1 MPCYDYLTTNSSL
14 FTNTEVTLPISGTTY
29 SYNSLYWICNYSV
42 STQLKVFKKNSTT
55 SNTVQLIL
63 NTDFTI
69 NETNATINITASLVN
84 FDQIV
89 LQRSTLSDRMI
100 TNFSEGAKLTAKDL
114 NDCFYQ
120 LLFVTQEKDFTN
132 STVNVNY
139 SLATAVSAWVNGTSY
154 TIGSIVSYN
163 NKIYKCIQATS
174 SIDPTNVS
182 FWTMINPTL
191 NGFYITGTNSS
202 LEFDF
207 SNLQAGHAIIW
218 NGTKFVSNAFSGSI
232 SNLSDVDTTPVANK
246 DILVYDTSNP
256 NGNKWTAKSPTVDIT
271 VQQLIFA
278 DRTFYPSTNL
288 SWHNVTPL
296 NISSINQLGGF
307 KNNSNQWVVTDPPTV
322 YHIIKKILPAEEDPV
337 TYFTNVTNSL
347 EDVSDRLSNPVKIKL
362 EWNLNQG
369 RINTAKSDGF
379 DNLGNYKSMYWNK
392 PNELYSASGYN
403 LTGPLPLVF
412 HGVQSVDSP
421 VTKVYTSPYFNRTTV
436 STSETSYTSKLY
448 GYGIAAFYLSV
459 PECYTTTLKMPIF
472 SLTSGEEQLFYLP
485 VTSGSNLD
493 TTGISNAFNSISAEG
508 GTFNNGNVN
517 FKDFYLLHLRDMC
530 FAGVRQPGSYSV
542 SASPQQRDKIA
553 RLMKNYFIAADY
565 NFSYIGNSSTST
577 INYKRLETAESAIG
591 CMWKIPATIIY
602 YNKQSLAMASTAED
616 SINTSNSFTNEKPTV
631 RFQGWN
637 RLQKTENLDS
647 TTSNRWEGLYVKAD
661 KLWTAW
667 QQRWLTEN
675 ANTYDYRFNEA
686 DMDWFTSNV
695 GVVDASTLNPHL
707 DLYRQSYDYP
717 SYTVNGY
724 LNGYVGISAHSVV
737 PWAFRPNDIHA
748 GGGLPDNAGYTGVY
762 QSFVDQNAIFSNA
775 HNFVPNPED
784 EYVFRVVAKKGV
796 ISNYFI
802 DALRDKLKSS
812 IILEYGLTDNA
823 NYQSRVSVSSV
834 TDIYKTQY
842 SQLEASSARVW
853 SKTDLSKLKVYI
865 KNESVETYNNDTRY
879 VITLAIRVP
888 RLKSLGYSK
897 VYRKFSDTDTGHPQR
912 DSTADDTE
920 IDSGPWGFTLGPI
933 TGATTPVLFGTEA
946 NNKNIRTY
954 DAMGIFTMYPET
966 GINAGVRAYGIADR
980 VECAV
985 KFTNLGIPSNLW
997 IRLSV
1002 LNTDGTLA
1010 LINSGGFNSLATQ
1023 E

>member
-69 NETNATINITASLVN
+69 NETNATINITASLVG

-174 SIDPTNVS
+174 SIDPTNAS

-246 DILVYDTSNP
+246 DILVYDTSN
-256 NGNKWTAKSPTVDIT
+256 GNKWTAKSPTVDIT

-278 DRTFYPSTNL
+278 DRTFYPSTIF

-296 NISSINQLGGF
+296 NVSSISQIAGF

-322 YHIIKKILPAEEDPV
+322 YHIIKKILPDEEDPV
-337 TYFTNVTNSL
+337 TYFTNVTTSL

-369 RINTAKSDGF
+369 RINTAKSDGT

-421 VTKVYTSPYFNRTTV
+421 VTKVYTSPYFNRTTI
-436 STSETSYTSKLY
+436 SASPTSYTSKLY

-472 SLTSGEEQLFYLP
+472 SLTAGQEQLFYLP
-485 VTSGSNLD
+485 VASGSNLD

-530 FAGVRQPGSYSV
+530 FAGARQPGSYSV
-542 SASPQQRDKIA
+542 SESPQQRDRIA

-565 NFSYIGNSSTST
+565 DFNYIGNPSTST

-602 YNKQSLAMASTAED
+602 YNKQSLAMASTAEG

-631 RFQGWN
+631 RFQGWH
-637 RLQKTENLDS
+637 RLQKALNADS
-647 TTSNRWEGLYVKAD
+647 STSNQTEGFYVKAD

-667 QQRWLTEN
+667 QQRWLTEASN
-675 ANTYDYRFNEA
+675 DYDYRFNEA
-686 DMDWFTSNV
+686 DIDWFTSNV

-717 SYTVNGY
+717 SYTLSSYAGGSTNI
-724 LNGYVGISAHSVV
+724 LAANIV
-737 PWAFRPNDIHA
+737 PWPFRPNDIHA
-748 GGGLPDNAGYTGVY
+748 GSGNTLAAGYTGVY
-762 QSFVDQNAIFSNA
+762 QSFVDQNPIFSNA

-823 NYQSRVSVSSV
+823 NYQSKNSV
-834 TDIYKTQY
+834 TTNTSIYKNQY
-842 SQLEASSARVW
+842 SQLDASSARVW

-865 KNESVETYNNDTRY
+865 KNESVETYAGDTRY

-897 VYRKFSDTDTGHPQR
+897 VYRKFFGSGDSGHPQR
-912 DSTADDTE
+912 DSTNDDGE

-933 TGATTPVLFGTEA
+933 TATPISTQFGGDVSKRIYNYNDSATNSVFTPDPA
-946 NNKNIRTY
+946 IY
-954 DAMGIFTMYPET
+954 QS
-966 GINAGVRAYGIADR
+966 YGIANR

-1010 LINSGGFNSLATQ
+1010 LINSDGFNSLATQ

>member
-1 MPCYDYLTTNSSL
+1 MPCYDYLTTNPSL
-14 FTNTEVTLPISGTTY
+14 FTNTEVTLPVSGTTY

-69 NETNATINITASLVN
+69 NETNATINITASLTG

-139 SLATAVSAWVNGTSY
+139 SLATAVSAWLNGTSY

-174 SIDPTNVS
+174 SIDPTNAAY
-182 FWTMINPTL
+182 WTMINPTL

-246 DILVYDTSNP
+246 DILVYDTSN
-256 NGNKWTAKSPTVDIT
+256 GNKWTAKSPTVDIT

-278 DRTFYPSTNL
+278 DRTFYPSTSL
-288 SWHNVTPL
+288 SWYNGTGLNV
-296 NISSINQLGGF
+296 SSVTQLSGF
-307 KNNSNQWVVTDPPTV
+307 KNNSDQWVVTDPPTV
-322 YHIIKKILPAEEDPV
+322 YHIIKKILPDDEDPV

-347 EDVSDRLSNPVKIKL
+347 KDVSDRLSNPVKIKL

-369 RINTAKSDGF
+369 RNTIVKSDGT
-379 DNLGNYKSMYWNK
+379 DILHNYKSMYWNK
-392 PNELYSASGYN
+392 PTELYNVNGYN
-403 LTGPLPLVF
+403 VGAVGPIF
-412 HGVQSVDSP
+412 QHGVQSVNSP
-421 VTKVYTSPYFNRTTV
+421 VTKVYTSPYYNRTTI
-436 STSETSYTSKLY
+436 SSSETAYTSKLY
-448 GYGIAAFYLSV
+448 GYGITAFYLSV

-472 SLTSGEEQLFYLP
+472 SLNGGEGSLFYIP
-485 VTSGSNLD
+485 GSGASNP
-493 TTGISNAFNSISAEG
+493 GIADISTAFNSISAES

-530 FAGVRQPGSYSV
+530 FAGARSPGSYSV
-542 SASPQQRDKIA
+542 SASPQERDRIA

-565 NFSYIGNSSTST
+565 NFYYDSGTSSTLL
-577 INYKRLETAESAIG
+577 YKRLETAESAIS

-602 YNKQSLAMASTAED
+602 YNKQSLAMASTTEG
-616 SINTSNSFTNEKPTV
+616 SINTSNSFSAEKPTV

-637 RLQKTENLDS
+637 RLQKVVNSDS
-647 TTSNRWEGLYVKAD
+647 STSDVNDGLYVKAD
-661 KLWTAW
+661 RLWTLW
-667 QQRWLTEN
+667 QQRWSTEASN
-675 ANTYDYRFNEA
+675 NYDYRFNEA
-686 DMDWFTSNV
+686 DIDWFTSNV
-695 GVVDASTLNPHL
+695 GIVDASTLNPHL

-717 SYTVNGY
+717 SYTLSSYAGGSTNI
-724 LNGYVGISAHSVV
+724 LAANIV
-737 PWAFRPNDIHA
+737 PWPFRPNDIHA
-748 GGGLPDNAGYTGVY
+748 GSGNTSAAGYTGVY
-762 QSFVDQNAIFSNA
+762 QSFVDQNTIFSNA

-823 NYQSRVSVSSV
+823 NYQSRVSVSAV

-865 KNESVETYNNDTRY
+865 KNESVETYAGDPRY

-897 VYRKFSDTDTGHPQR
+897 VYRKFFGGDSGHPQR
-912 DSTADDTE
+912 DSTSDDNE

-933 TGATTPVLFGTEA
+933 TATPSEVQFGGDDTKDIFNYNDSATYSVFTPTA
-946 NNKNIRTY
+946 ARY
-954 DAMGIFTMYPET
+954 QS
-966 GINAGVRAYGIADR
+966 YGIANR

>member
-69 NETNATINITASLVN
+69 NETNATINITASLVG

-174 SIDPTNVS
+174 SIDPTNAL

-207 SNLQAGHAIIW
+207 SNLQAGHAIVW

-246 DILVYDTSNP
+246 DILVYDTSN
-256 NGNKWTAKSPTVDIT
+256 NNKWTAKSPTVDIT

-278 DRTFYPSTNL
+278 DRTFYPSTSL

-296 NISSINQLGGF
+296 NISSISQIAGF
-307 KNNSNQWVVTDPPTV
+307 KNNSDQWVVTDPPTV
-322 YHIIKKILPAEEDPV
+322 YHIIKKILPADEDPV

-347 EDVSDRLSNPVKIKL
+347 KDVSDRLSNPIKIKL

-369 RINTAKSDGF
+369 RINTAKSDGA

-403 LTGPLPLVF
+403 LTGPLSLVF

-421 VTKVYTSPYFNRTTV
+421 ITKVYTSPYFNRTTV
-436 STSETSYTSKLY
+436 SPSGTSYTSKLY

-472 SLTSGEEQLFYLP
+472 SLNAGEEQLFYLP
-485 VTSGSNLD
+485 VATGSNLNIN
-493 TTGISNAFNSISAEG
+493 GIKDAFNSISAEG

-530 FAGVRQPGSYSV
+530 FAGARQPGSYSV
-542 SASPQQRDKIA
+542 SASPQQRDRIA

-565 NFSYIGNSSTST
+565 DFSYIGNSSIDT

-602 YNKQSLAMASTAED
+602 YNKQSLAMASTAEN

-637 RLQKTENLDS
+637 RLQKTLNADS
-647 TTSNRWEGLYVKAD
+647 TTSNRWEGIYAKAD

-667 QQRWLTEN
+667 QQRWLTEASN
-675 ANTYDYRFNEA
+675 DYDYRFNEA
-686 DMDWFTSNV
+686 DIDWFTSNV
-695 GVVDASTLNPHL
+695 GVEDVSTLNPHL

-717 SYTVNGY
+717 SYTTSSYNNGSTFIVAA
-724 LNGYVGISAHSVV
+724 NIV
-737 PWAFRPNDIHA
+737 PWPFRPNDIHA
-748 GGGLPDNAGYTGVY
+748 GNGNTSAAGYTGVY

-796 ISNYFI
+796 ISNYFR

-823 NYQSRVSVSSV
+823 NYQSKDEV
-834 TDIYKTQY
+834 TTNTSIYKNQY

-865 KNESVETYNNDTRY
+865 KNESVETYADDIRY

-897 VYRKFSDTDTGHPQR
+897 VYRKFFGSGDSGHPQR
-912 DSTADDTE
+912 DSTNDDSE

-933 TGATTPVLFGTEA
+933 TATPISSQFGGDVSKRIYNYNDSATNSVFTPDPA
-946 NNKNIRTY
+946 IY
-954 DAMGIFTMYPET
+954 QS
-966 GINAGVRAYGIADR
+966 YGIANR

-1010 LINSGGFNSLATQ
+1010 LINSDGFNSLATQ